1 MEQEKNKTILNLIF
15 LEKLEKLCIY
25 IYIINLILYI
35 LINFLNN
42 QNLSILITNKNWFF
56 LTIALLLIIILKEIG
71 YKKNKISTDLVI
83 KNINKN
89 NLKYILKLIHKNFD
103 IYNKNKIMESM
114 AKELTII
121 YDENI
126 EHIVTVFT
134 ERNKKE
140 GNVFMKKEDCI
151 NEIQEEINELKKKQS
166 IVLGYNGDDLII
178 REEIAELEDK
188 LKEILEEK

>member
-1 MEQEKNKTILNLIF
+1 MEQEKIKTILNLIF
-15 LEKLEKLCIY
+15 LEKLCIY
-25 IYIINLILYI
+25 IYIINLILCI

-56 LTIALLLIIILKEIG
+56 LTIALLSIIILKEIR

-89 NLKYILKLIHKNFD
+89 NLKYVLKLIHKNFD

>member
-15 LEKLEKLCIY
+15 LEKLCIY
-25 IYIINLILYI
+25 IYIINWILCI

-56 LTIALLLIIILKEIG
+56 LTMALLLIVILKEIE

-114 AKELTII
+114 AKELTIV

-166 IVLGYNGDDLII
+166 IILGYNGDDLII

>member
-1 MEQEKNKTILNLIF
+1 MEQEKIKTILNLIF
-15 LEKLEKLCIY
+15 LEKLCIY
-25 IYIINLILYI
+25 IYIINLILCI

-71 YKKNKISTDLVI
+71 YKKNKIITDLVI

-114 AKELTII
+114 AKELTIV

-126 EHIVTVFT
+126 EHIVTVFA
-134 ERNKKE
+134 EKNKKE
-140 GNVFMKKEDCI
+140 GIVFMKKEDCI

-166 IVLGYNGDDLII
+166 IILGYNGDDLII

>member
-15 LEKLEKLCIY
+15 LEKLCIY
-25 IYIINLILYI
+25 IYIINLILCI

-42 QNLSILITNKNWFF
+42 QDLSILITNKNWFF
-56 LTIALLLIIILKEIG
+56 LTIALLLIVILKEIG

>member
-1 MEQEKNKTILNLIF
+1 MEQEKIKTILNLIF
-15 LEKLEKLCIY
+15 LEKLCIY
-25 IYIINLILYI
+25 IYIINLILCI

-71 YKKNKISTDLVI
+71 YKKNKIITDLVI

-103 IYNKNKIMESM
+103 IYNKSKIMESM

-126 EHIVTVFT
+126 EHIVTAFI

-151 NEIQEEINELKKKQS
+151 NEIQEEISELKKKQS
-166 IVLGYNGDDLII
+166 IILGYNGDDLII

>member
-15 LEKLEKLCIY
+15 LEKLCIY
-25 IYIINLILYI
+25 IYIINLIFCI

-56 LTIALLLIIILKEIG
+56 LTIALLLIVILKEIK

-89 NLKYILKLIHKNFD
+89 NLKCLLKLIHKNFD

-114 AKELTII
+114 EKELTII

-166 IVLGYNGDDLII
+166 TILGYNGDDLIV

>member
-1 MEQEKNKTILNLIF
+1 MEQEKIKTILNLIF
-15 LEKLEKLCIY
+15 LEKLCIY
-25 IYIINLILYI
+25 IYIINLILCI

-56 LTIALLLIIILKEIG
+56 LTMALLLIVILKEIE

-151 NEIQEEINELKKKQS
+151 NENKEEINELKKKQS

>member
-1 MEQEKNKTILNLIF
+1 MEQEKIKTILNLIF
-15 LEKLEKLCIY
+15 LEKLCIY
-25 IYIINLILYI
+25 IYIINLILCI

-71 YKKNKISTDLVI
+71 YKKNKIITDLVI

-103 IYNKNKIMESM
+103 IYNKSKIMESM
-114 AKELTII
+114 AKELTTI

-134 ERNKKE
+134 EKNKKE

-151 NEIQEEINELKKKQS
+151 NEIQEEISELKKKQS
-166 IVLGYNGDDLII
+166 IILGYNGDDLII

>member
-1 MEQEKNKTILNLIF
+1 MEQEKIKTILNLIF
-15 LEKLEKLCIY
+15 LEKLCIY
-25 IYIINLILYI
+25 IYIINLILCI

-71 YKKNKISTDLVI
+71 YKKNKIITDLVI

-103 IYNKNKIMESM
+103 IYNKSKIMESM
-114 AKELTII
+114 AKELTTI

>member
-1 MEQEKNKTILNLIF
+1 MEQEKIKTILNLIF
-15 LEKLEKLCIY
+15 LEKLCIY
-25 IYIINLILYI
+25 IYIINLILCI

-56 LTIALLLIIILKEIG
+56 LTMALLLIVILKEIR

-126 EHIVTVFT
+126 EHIVTAFA

-166 IVLGYNGDDLII
+166 IILGYNGDDLII

>member
-1 MEQEKNKTILNLIF
+1 MEQEKIKTILNLIF
-15 LEKLEKLCIY
+15 LEKLCIY
-25 IYIINLILYI
+25 IYIINLILCI

-103 IYNKNKIMESM
+103 IYNKSKIMESM
-114 AKELTII
+114 AKELTTI

-134 ERNKKE
+134 EKNKKE

-151 NEIQEEINELKKKQS
+151 NEIQEEISELKKKQS
-166 IVLGYNGDDLII
+166 IILGYNGDDLII

>member
-15 LEKLEKLCIY
+15 LEKLCIY
-25 IYIINLILYI
+25 IYIINLILCI

-42 QNLSILITNKNWFF
+42 QDLSILITNKNWFF
-56 LTIALLLIIILKEIG
+56 LTIALLLIVILKEVG

>member
-1 MEQEKNKTILNLIF
+1 MEQEKIKTILNLIF
-15 LEKLEKLCIY
+15 LEKLCIY
-25 IYIINLILYI
+25 IYIINLILCI

-56 LTIALLLIIILKEIG
+56 LTMALLLIVILKEIE

-103 IYNKNKIMESM
+103 IYNKSKIMESM
-114 AKELTII
+114 AKELTTI

-134 ERNKKE
+134 EKNKKE

-151 NEIQEEINELKKKQS
+151 NEIQEEISELKKKQS
-166 IVLGYNGDDLII
+166 IILGYNGDDLII

>member
-1 MEQEKNKTILNLIF
+1 MEQEKIKTILNLIF
-15 LEKLEKLCIY
+15 LEKLCIY
-25 IYIINLILYI
+25 IYIINLILCI

-71 YKKNKISTDLVI
+71 YKKNKIITDLVI

-103 IYNKNKIMESM
+103 IYNKSKIMESM
-114 AKELTII
+114 AKELTTI

-134 ERNKKE
+134 EKNKKE

-151 NEIQEEINELKKKQS
+151 NEIQEEISELKKKQS